1 MAGNRPKPRL
11 EKSLENTYFSLLNS
25 NLTVHLHFSG
35 KTAVSWP
42 ATCDYF
48 RQARQSRLTA
58 GGKAMLVY
66 LDNYRKTR
74 IAGAVDSIN
83 AAGLKNGTY
92 GDDTMKA
99 SRTSAVLS
107 AIHLPPQQSLSPD
120 LPDDLSAVDVDALM
134 NRIYALASQV

>member
-1 MAGNRPKPRL
+1 
-11 EKSLENTYFSLLNS
+11 
-25 NLTVHLHFSG
+25 
-35 KTAVSWP
+35 
-42 ATCDYF
+42 
-48 RQARQSRLTA
+48 
-58 GGKAMLVY
+58 MLVY

-92 GDDTMKA
+92 GDDGMNGK
-99 SRTSAVLS
+99 RTSAVLS